1 MQTFFFFGTYTEKSI
16 KSASKRRTKVVKDL
30 IKKMGGNLISIYG
43 LFGEWDLVIIV
54 ELPDMNNALEL
65 STSLFKLTDIS
76 FETHPAF
83 EVETLDRLITK
94 K

>member
-1 MQTFFFFGTYTEKSI
+1 MQTFFLFGTYSEKSI
-16 KSASKRRTKVVKDL
+16 KSVSKKRTKAVKDI
-30 IKKMGGNLISIYG
+30 IKKMGGNLISIYA
-43 LFGEWDLVIIV
+43 LLGEWDLVIIV

-65 STSLFKLTDIS
+65 STRLFKLTDIS

-83 EVETLDRLITK
+83 EVETFDRLVAK